1 MAISKDKAQ
10 LEAARV
16 AYINSDRRPIDVAR
30 EFGLQGQ
37 QFCKYLARNGALK
50 AQHTR
55 NTKKRKAGEVVELIK
70 EAKTATLPIEIINSA
85 KDLTDEF
92 DRLKNDCIKQAQA
105 IVDGI
110 GKAVAM
116 VDATD
121 LKQSL
126 LFERYANTLKLLND
140 GLGMFAKAPTIAIQ
154 NNLQQNLN
162 QQKQDK
168 AKDNALRV
176 EIVEV
181 DDK

>member
-1 MAISKDKAQ
+1 MAYVSKDKAH
-10 LEAARV
+10 LEAARL
-16 AYINSDRRPIDVAR
+16 AYIDSNKTPSEIAR
-30 EFGLQGQ
+30 EFGLKAPQV
-37 QFCKYLARNGALK
+37 CKYLARNGALK

-55 NTKKRKAGEVVELIK
+55 NTKKRKAGEVVELIR
-70 EAKTATLPIEIINSA
+70 EAKTAALPVEIIKSA
-85 KDLTDEF
+85 KDLTSEF
-92 DRLKNDCIKQAQA
+92 DKLKGDCIKQAQA

-154 NNLQQNLN
+154 NNLQQNVN
-162 QQKQDK
+162 QQKQS
-168 AKDNALRV
+168 KDNALRV
-176 EIVEV
+176 EIVEA
-181 DDK
+181 DGK